1 MLTVSGRAG
10 RMMIA
15 AVAGIL
21 VGGVALASD
30 LQESVSAKLRSEK
43 SLAEFPIGFEISGA
57 TVRLAGEVKTLE
69 QKEKAARIV
78 AKVEGVAGVVNA
90 IEVAASQ
97 DKELQI
103 RKRVGEAILYYPYY
117 TMFDSIEVGVDQGT
131 AYLKGFVTQPWKK
144 NEMEKRVKKVEGVRA
159 IENRIEV
166 LPVSSFDDQLRYRI
180 LRLLARDGRFIELA
194 NRYPAPVHFVVN
206 HARITLE
213 GVVVSD
219 VDRRV
224 LESLVRQNT
233 LALSVTNQ
241 LKTDREVRESETD

>member
-1 MLTVSGRAG
+1 MTPITARAS
-10 RMMIA
+10 RVVIA
-15 AVAGIL
+15 AAAVIL
-21 VGGVALASD
+21 VGGVALAAD
-30 LQESVSAKLRSEK
+30 LKELVSAKLRSEK
-43 SLAEFPIGFEISGA
+43 SLAELPIGFEISGA
-57 TVRLAGEVKTLE
+57 TVRLAGEVQTLE

-78 AKVEGVAGVVNA
+78 ARVDGVAKVENA

-117 TMFDSIEVGVDQGT
+117 TMFDSIEVGVQEGT
-131 AYLKGFVTQPWKK
+131 AHLQGFVTQPWKK
-144 NEMEKRVKKVEGVRA
+144 TEMEKRVKKVEGVRA

-180 LRLLARDGRFIELA
+180 ARLLARDGRFIELA

-213 GVVVSD
+213 GMVVSE
-219 VDRRV
+219 VDRKV
-224 LESLVRQNT
+224 LESLLRHNT